1 MMKNDDHFEYL
12 ADIPL
17 IAQRR
22 FTTGFTEVDRLLGGG
37 FCEGTIYVLTGPP
50 GTGKT
55 TLAMQVAGASGFDS
69 LYLSTEMSESTLA
82 LLAHRVGADRNL
94 SAKVKTVST
103 FEGAWQV
110 ARWLKPR
117 VLFIDSIDRFERA
130 LSLEKICT
138 DLRAFKRTAIV
149 LLSQQKRKPS
159 YDVDACYELKR
170 KGQDSKTYLALTPLK
185 DRTAACTGEVR
196 LRMTQGG
203 FVVVKVPDHA

>member
-1 MMKNDDHFEYL
+1 MKNDDHFEYL
-12 ADIPL
+12 ADIPF

-37 FCEGTIYVLTGPP
+37 FCEGTIYVLEGPP
-50 GTGKT
+50 GIGKT
-55 TLAMQVAGASGFDS
+55 ILAMQVAGASGVDS
-69 LYLSTEMSESTLA
+69 LYLSTEMSESALA

-103 FEGAWQV
+103 FEKALRV
-110 ARWLKPR
+110 ALRLKPR
-117 VLFIDSIDRFERA
+117 MLFIDTIDRFTKS

-149 LLSQQKRKPS
+149 LLSQQKREPS
-159 YDVDACYELKR
+159 HAVDAHYELKH
-170 KGQDSKTYLALTPLK
+170 KGRDSKTHLALTPLK
-185 DRTAACTGEVR
+185 DRKASCTGEVR
-196 LRMTQGG
+196 LQMTQGG